1 MGLVALK
8 NEDLPHYT
16 YDDYVQW
23 EGRWEIINGIPY
35 AMYPAPSKK
44 HQRVSLNIARQLE
57 SLLESNSCANCTTY
71 LPIDWVIAEDIV
83 VQPDVLVVCGDNP
96 EETRL
101 TITPVLVFEIVSPTT
116 AQKDK
121 VLKYRLYEH
130 AGVKYYCI
138 VDPVSKSAEI
148 YSLDYNE
155 KKYREMEDFHEGKI
169 IFDLGNEG
177 CRIAFDFSKIF

>member
-44 HQRVSLNIARQLE
+44 HQRVSLKIARQL
-57 SLLESNSCANCTTY
+57 
-71 LPIDWVIAEDIV
+71 
-83 VQPDVLVVCGDNP
+83 
-96 EETRL
+96 
-101 TITPVLVFEIVSPTT
+101 
-116 AQKDK
+116 
-121 VLKYRLYEH
+121 
-130 AGVKYYCI
+130 
-138 VDPVSKSAEI
+138 
-148 YSLDYNE
+148 
-155 KKYREMEDFHEGKI
+155 EDFHEGKI